1 MKHERLK
8 FLFLLL
14 TFSDLLF
21 DDNVT
26 QSLEDLFGSRASKW
40 WPQRKNVR
48 LDPRPLRRTFWL
60 TVVQNR
66 LLLLLLLLKLL
77 LLLLLL
83 LLKLLLIFFAT
94 VRISTGRRIFAAAT
108 LTEKILHRV
117 AFDPFVRHNFRPIFV
132 APPFSAFLLFRQDSK
147 SSSAIKHSQK
157 LILVFLGWRR
167 WLSLRLEGKR
177 KCCVRFF
184 ALMWDVCFSDMR
196 GILSEF

>member
-8 FLFLLL
+8 FLLL
-14 TFSDLLF
+14 TFSNLLF

-26 QSLEDLFGSRASKW
+26 QTLEDLFGSRASKW

-66 LLLLLLLLKLL
+66 LLLLLLLK

-117 AFDPFVRHNFRPIFV
+117 AFDLLSDTTFDLFSSHHHFR
-132 APPFSAFLLFRQDSK
+132 LFYLSGKILSPLQLSNILKSLFWSFWDDGVDCLCDSRGN
-147 SSSAIKHSQK
+147 A
-157 LILVFLGWRR
+157 
-167 WLSLRLEGKR
+167 R

-196 GILSEF
+196 GILFEF

>member
-1 MKHERLK
+1 MKHERFK
-8 FLFLLL
+8 FLLL
-14 TFSDLLF
+14 TFSYLLF

-66 LLLLLLLLKLL
+66 LLLLLLLLLK

-117 AFDPFVRHNFRPIFV
+117 AFDLFVRPKIRPIFV

-157 LILVFLGWRR
+157 LILVFLGWRS

-177 KCCVRFF
+177 SKMLCAFFCTYVGCVFF
-184 ALMWDVCFSDMR
+184 GHA
-196 GILSEF
+196 